1 MGLREIFVCIGVVIG
16 VGIDLLRA
24 TNDIRQSIKE
34 TKEIFKKN
42 EEIKESEEV

>member
-1 MGLREIFVCIGVVIG
+1 MELRDIFFCIGVVVG
-16 VGIDLLRA
+16 LGIDLLIA

-42 EEIKESEEV
+42 EEIRESEE